1 MLEII
6 RGGDIQNTSKCN
18 DTIWWAP
25 KPHAY
30 SLITLK
36 TISTTLK
43 KKKKKEE
50 ESTTVLVLFSVRAT
64 GRWET
69 DGRVQLDL
77 PKHLVHLVAAK

>member
-1 MLEII
+1 M
-6 RGGDIQNTSKCN
+6 GTQ
-18 DTIWWAP
+18 
-25 KPHAY
+25 
-30 SLITLK
+30 
-36 TISTTLK
+36 TTCLFPYHFKDDKYYIK
-43 KKKKKEE
+43 KEKKKEE